1 MTERIAE
8 ITEQETEIICRFNG
22 KIPEAN
28 TELNDLQRKKI
39 AAVYESN
46 GRAFIGKLNHYDE
59 DRKKLS
65 TDGLFTSYIGQTVYN
80 FDADFV
86 VPVEDRVLAKLI
98 VKWNDGWPL
107 SLKLISRI
115 TERVDDLGGANLLWS

>member
-1 MTERIAE
+1 
-8 ITEQETEIICRFNG
+8 
-22 KIPEAN
+22 
-28 TELNDLQRKKI
+28 
-39 AAVYESN
+39 
-46 GRAFIGKLNHYDE
+46 
-59 DRKKLS
+59 
-65 TDGLFTSYIGQTVYN
+65 LFTSYIGQTVYN